1 MSSLVFLKR
10 LYGETRSN
18 AGSIHFQASSSPA
31 MRMAK
36 RKLQLRA
43 KRLHLCGRDSTRLA
57 QTVKCIVT
65 RQRGPCLEHLN
76 CVTKS
81 FHSRG
86 LNLQVLVQERKR
98 RRIPRAASATIKQ
111 LAPPATEGISRCSNS
126 HPISVCLN

>member
-36 RKLQLRA
+36 RKLQRRA
-43 KRLHLCGRDSTRLA
+43 KRLHLCGRHSTRLGSDGYIYCDETMRTLPGA
-57 QTVKCIVT
+57 PKLRDEILPFA
-65 RQRGPCLEHLN
+65 RA
-76 CVTKS
+76 
-81 FHSRG
+81 
-86 LNLQVLVQERKR
+86 NLQVLVQERKR

-126 HPISVCLN
+126 HRISVCLN